1 MAFAQFR
8 LTLRF
13 RTTNCSLWGRRIS
26 KDLDRKRPKERKIN
40 MGLFS
45 FAIAGGSL
53 ILIGAWESL
62 SSSASLP
69 LGLPKTLV
77 TSSLPPHRTP
87 RFSTVTLISTA
98 FLSLLFIFDAFL
110 SFIDAVGSKDK
121 MGSTLQLQVIAVSA
135 LFFLFSFLGL
145 LSNLSK
151 SLSFPFLLLDLI
163 LFFGLIEEFLLYY
176 FHLKDPKGIENRYY
190 SLMLVPVSICIISTM
205 IELKNPNS
213 NVPRLARGL
222 GLILQGTW
230 FIQMGLSFFTGF
242 IAHNCILHHKSRG
255 NYTIKCNGHMDSH
268 RGGAIAVLFFNCYL
282 ALLVALI
289 SGVYSVVG
297 RMYMDV
303 DDCRSYRPLGRDV
316 QVVESRGKFTLD
328 SDSED
333 GGIDEIKQEEGT
345 VGVLRGV
352 NGAIELAVN
361 GHVGVHR

>member
-1 MAFAQFR
+1 
-8 LTLRF
+8 
-13 RTTNCSLWGRRIS
+13 
-26 KDLDRKRPKERKIN
+26 

-77 TSSLPPHRTP
+77 TSSRPSQRTP

-121 MGSTLQLQVIAVSA
+121 MGSALQLQ
-135 LFFLFSFLGL
+135 
-145 LSNLSK
+145 
-151 SLSFPFLLLDLI
+151 
-163 LFFGLIEEFLLYY
+163 
-176 FHLKDPKGIENRYY
+176 DPKGIENRYY
-190 SLMLVPVSICIISTM
+190 SVMLVPVSICIISTM
-205 IELKNPNS
+205 TELKNPNS

-230 FIQMGLSFFTGF
+230 FVQMGLSFFTGF

-268 RGGAIAVLFFNCYL
+268 RGGAIAVLLFNCYL

-303 DDCRSYRPLGRDV
+303 DDYRSYRPLGRDV

-333 GGIDEIKQEEGT
+333 AGIDEIKQEEGN

>member
-1 MAFAQFR
+1 
-8 LTLRF
+8 
-13 RTTNCSLWGRRIS
+13 
-26 KDLDRKRPKERKIN
+26 

-45 FAIAGGSL
+45 FAFAGASL

-62 SSSASLP
+62 SSSPPPPMLAENP
-69 LGLPKTLV
+69 I
-77 TSSLPPHRTP
+77 TSSPPPHRTP

-110 SFIDAVGSKDK
+110 SFTDALGSKDK
-121 MGSTLQLQVIAVSA
+121 VGSALQLQVIAVSA

-151 SLSFPFLLLDLI
+151 SCPFPFLLLDLT
-163 LFFGLIEEFLLYY
+163 LFFGFIEEFLLYY
-176 FHLKDPKGIENRYY
+176 FHLKDPKGVENRYY
-190 SLMLVPVSICIISTM
+190 SLMLVPISICIISTM
-205 IELKNPNS
+205 IELKKPNS
-213 NVPRLARGL
+213 NMPRLARGL

-268 RGGAIAVLFFNCYL
+268 RGGAIAVLLFNCYL

-303 DDCRSYRPLGRDV
+303 GDRRSYRPLGREV
-316 QVVESRGKFTLD
+316 QGVEGRGKFTLD

-333 GGIDEIKQEEGT
+333 GGIDEIKQEEGC
-345 VGVLRGV
+345 VDVSRRV